1 MSAGYMRRC
10 AAKERLESRQEA
22 EAARKRLAA
31 SVGMP
36 VAKVSVYRCDQCL
49 GWHVGRSSGA
59 FKTRTRR
66 SGKRANKRMR
76 GRL

>member
-10 AAKERLESRQEA
+10 AGKKRHESREQA
-22 EAARKRLAA
+22 DAARRRKAGGQGERAQKYR
-31 SVGMP
+31 S
-36 VAKVSVYRCDQCL
+36 YRCNQCL
-49 GWHVGRSSGA
+49 GWHEGDGDHRMQ
-59 FKTRTRR
+59 TRTRR